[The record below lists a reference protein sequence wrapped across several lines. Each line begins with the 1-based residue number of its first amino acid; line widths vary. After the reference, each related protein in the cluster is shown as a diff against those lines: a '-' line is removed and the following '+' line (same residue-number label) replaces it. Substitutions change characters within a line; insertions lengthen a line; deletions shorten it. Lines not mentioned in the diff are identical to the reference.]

1 MSNFFQDTF
10 VDTPGTALSSHTPNI
25 GSYSS
30 ATTGLVI
37 TNSGQLFFTTPGAS
51 SKAQT
56 GQQGA
61 TANVQVTFEFT
72 VVTPYYEGVL
82 GYFRDDGSGNSYEA
96 IVSTEGTAG
105 DAVISVLAY
114 STVFGSITGLS
125 LLAGAHT
132 IIVKCT
138 TNVSNFVDFAITID
152 GTPVGTITDNGG
164 TTGHAPILTNGNVA
178 FGLNSVV
185 YNTSYLTS
193 VIFADATAGLA
204 SGTANSITATNT
216 QVNLT
221 SSAATGGSGTYTYC
235 WHRDTDPYFTA
246 GSGNALSTLGAHQ
259 NYADTTAVAGTQYF
273 YIVEANDGGGSV
285 YSNTVAGRLWAAQI
299 NLGAAGDSIT
309 NGQTGSGA
317 SGTFPGT
324 QAALLYPQIAGERIV
339 NCTNEGVNGSASGD
353 WISGSTNL
361 IAAKSA
367 FASASV
373 TIVFFTLG
381 TNDCINSVSAA
392 TYKSNMQSGV
402 NDLIGAGYKVILNYP
417 TGQNPATSGATD
429 LEYTLLQSYLP
440 QLNSLVDN
448 VNVFLGDVTF
458 LRMCLENPDLWNPGG
473 VHFSFASYVIMG
485 ACWAGGLQRMLN
497 PGGGGGKGI
506 VIPNRP

>member
-10 VDTPGTALSSHTPNI
+10 VDANGTALSAHTPNL
-25 GSYSS
+25 GSYTS
-30 ATTGLVI
+30 ADASLVI
-37 TNSGQLFFTTPGAS
+37 VTSGALSLVSPAAS
-51 SKAQT
+51 GKAQT
-56 GQQGA
+56 GQEGA
-61 TANVQVTFEFT
+61 TANAQCTAVYNFQT
-72 VVTPYYEGVL
+72 YESL
-82 GYFRDDGSGNSYEA
+82 LLFFRNDGSGNSYE
-96 IVSTEGTAG
+96 VSISTQGTAG

-114 STVFGSITGLS
+114 STVFGSITGLTI
-125 LLAGAHT
+125 LAGSHT
-132 IIVKCT
+132 IVAKCT
-138 TNVSNFVDFAITID
+138 TNASNFVDFTFTID
-152 GTPVGTITDNGG
+152 GTPVGTTVTDNGG
-164 TTGHAPILTNGNVA
+164 TTGHAPILTNGNVG
-178 FGLNSVV
+178 FGIQNVV
-185 YNTSYLTS
+185 FYTSSLTS
-193 VIFADATAGLA
+193 IVFADATAGLA

-235 WHRDTDPYFTA
+235 WHRGTDPYFTA
-246 GSGNALSTLGAHQ
+246 GSGNALSTLGSHQ
-259 NYADTTAVAGTQYF
+259 NYADTTATAGVQYF

-353 WISGSTNL
+353 WVSGSTNL

-381 TNDCINSVSAA
+381 TNDCLNSVSAA
-392 TYKSNMQSGV
+392 TYKSNIQSGV
-402 NDLIGAGYKVILNYP
+402 NDLVGAGYKVILNYP

-448 VNVFLGDVTF
+448 VNVFIGDVTF
-458 LRMCLENPDLWNPGG
+458 LRMCLENPTLWNPGG

-497 PGGGGGKGI
+497 SGGGGGKGI